1 MSTLGLGSIAADTV
15 ASEELTL
22 ADVLARGVAL
32 EWFEAVAVVRATIEN
47 LGASVEQCST
57 PDLGQIYLGRDGAV
71 RLSGSSYDDAPVR
84 RLGQLLL
91 ALLNQADPPVTLRL
105 IGSNAT
111 APLPIY
117 GGLQQLDEAVAYFER
132 PDRPAVFRYAGW
144 LPEAIAWHNV
154 NAS

>member
-1 MSTLGLGSIAADTV
+1 MARGDRWKSRRSSPAPSCTAAAATSRLENNIMSTLGLGSFAADTV

-117 GGLQQLDEAVAYFER
+117 GGLQQ
-132 PDRPAVFRYAGW
+132 
-144 LPEAIAWHNV
+144 
-154 NAS
+154 